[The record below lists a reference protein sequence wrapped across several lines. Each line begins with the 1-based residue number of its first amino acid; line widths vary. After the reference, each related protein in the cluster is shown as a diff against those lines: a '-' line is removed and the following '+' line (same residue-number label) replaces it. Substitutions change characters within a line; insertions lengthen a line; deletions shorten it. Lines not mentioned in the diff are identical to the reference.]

1 VIPETR
7 YARSGDVNIAY
18 QVVGDGPMDLVYVP
32 GWVSNIDLM
41 WEDPSYAA
49 MLERFASFARLIL
62 FDKRGTGLS
71 DPVPVDELPDL
82 EQRMDD
88 VRAVMDDVGSL
99 RAAVVG
105 HSEGGSM
112 SALFAATFPDRVS
125 ALVMMG
131 CFAKRLR
138 TDDYPWAPTWE
149 ERLETIED
157 AERRWPPDDYV
168 EVLAPSRAHDE
179 AFRRW
184 LGRYLRN
191 GASPKAAA
199 ALLRMNSFADI
210 TPILPSIRVP
220 TLLLYRVG
228 DRDVLVEEGRF
239 VAARIPGARFVELE
253 GADHCMWT
261 GNADELLDE
270 IEDFLTGVRRGPAP
284 DRILATVLFTDIV
297 DSTRRAAELGDHAW
311 SELLERHHATVRR
324 ELARFRGRELDTAG
338 DGFLA
343 AFDGPARAVRCARSA
358 VDAVSDLGLAMRAGV
373 HTGEVEIAGDALRGI
388 AVHTGA
394 RIASLAGPGEVLVSR
409 TVVDLVAGSG
419 LAFGKAGEHELK
431 GIPGAWQVYRLR
443 RA

>member
-18 QVVGDGPMDLVYVP
+18 QVVGDGPLDLVYVP

-88 VRAVMDDVGSL
+88 VRAVMDAVGSE
-99 RAAVVG
+99 RAAIVG

-112 SALFAATFPDRVS
+112 SALFAATFPDRVG

-131 CFAKRLR
+131 CFAKRIR

-149 ERLETIED
+149 ERLETIQD
-157 AERRWPPDDYV
+157 AERRWPPEDYV

-179 AFRRW
+179 GFRRW

-220 TLLLYRVG
+220 TLLLYRIG
-228 DRDVLVEEGRF
+228 DGDVRVEEGRF
-239 VAARIPGARFVELE
+239 IAARIPRARYVELE

-261 GNADELLDE
+261 GNADGLLDE
-270 IEDFLTGVRRGPAP
+270 IEDFLTGIRRGPAP

-297 DSTRRAAELGDHAW
+297 DSTRRAAELGDRAW
-311 SELLERHHATVRR
+311 SELLGRHHTAVRR

-343 AFDGPARAVRCARSA
+343 TFDGPARALRCARSA
-358 VDAVSDLGLAMRAGV
+358 VDAVTDLGLTIRAGV
-373 HTGEVEIAGDALRGI
+373 HTGEVEVAGDTLRGI

-394 RIASLAGPGEVLVSR
+394 RIAALAGPGEVFVSR

-419 LAFGKAGEHELK
+419 LAFGEAGEHELK
-431 GIPGAWQVYRLR
+431 GIPGAWQVYRLQP
-443 RA
+443 A